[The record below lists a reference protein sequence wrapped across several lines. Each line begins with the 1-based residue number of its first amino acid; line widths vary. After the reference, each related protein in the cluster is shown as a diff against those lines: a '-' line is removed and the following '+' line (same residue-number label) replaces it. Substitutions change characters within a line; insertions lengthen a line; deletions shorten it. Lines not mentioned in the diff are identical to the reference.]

1 VKAVAGMAGV
11 CAVLALSIGVSLALH
26 RAEAVFIGGAA
37 ARTTLP
43 EDPGVRAGAAG
54 AGGTYAGLTAAET
67 TNFNAAT
74 LHFSRQWSVTGT
86 VNNMPLP
93 GLGPRYNANA
103 CGWCHSQP
111 ASGGSSPA
119 SNVEATQ
126 MAILAGATDN
136 VVPTGTY
143 APDGLPYIRANG
155 PTRVSYQPS
164 TNGLLKLYTIVGM
177 SDVLPANGLGG
188 CTSSV
193 LSQPNYPALL
203 ASGDIAAH
211 IPTPLF
217 GHGLVE
223 STPGANLI
231 AAQNISKNASFGV
244 TSGRF
249 NTGNNGNIS
258 TVGWK
263 GASPSVRHFADLA
276 FALELGT
283 SSEIFVRKSNE
294 IPACLSNPMPEDG
307 PKLTSTGDCGG
318 CSMDFQAEGEAAAFF
333 VRYLAPPIPAC
344 TPTQGSSN
352 TCYTTASA
360 TVTSG
365 SVYNGQQQLSA
376 AGCDTCH
383 VQSQTNGKSRI
394 TGQSNVTYFPWSDY
408 ALHNM
413 GQGLA
418 DGIHQGAAGAQD
430 YMTPGLWGIGKRLF
444 FLHDGRT
451 ADLEQAILQHCS
463 SGSEAVAV
471 CSAYD
476 ALSLSNQ
483 QDLLNFLRSL

>member
-1 VKAVAGMAGV
+1 VKGFAGIAGV
-11 CAVLALSIGVSLALH
+11 CAVLSCSIGASLVLH
-26 RAEAVFIGGAA
+26 PAQSVFFGNAA
-37 ARTTLP
+37 AHPTSP
-43 EDPGVRAGAAG
+43 VDPGVRTGAAG

-67 TNFNAAT
+67 SNFNAAV

-86 VNNMPLP
+86 VTNMPLP

-111 ASGGSSPA
+111 ASGGSSPS

-136 VVPTGTY
+136 VVPTGIY

-164 TNGLLKLYTIVGM
+164 TNSLLNLYTVVGM
-177 SDVLPANGLGG
+177 SDVTSANGLGG

-193 LSQPNYPALL
+193 LSQPDYSALL

-217 GHGLVE
+217 GDGLVE

-231 AAQNISKNASFGV
+231 AAQNVPKNTSFGV

-258 TVGWK
+258 TLGWK

-276 FALELGT
+276 FGAELGAST
-283 SSEIFVRKSNE
+283 EIFIRKNNE
-294 IPACLSNPMPEDG
+294 IPACMSNQVPEDG

-318 CSMDFQAEGEAAAFF
+318 CAMDYQAEGEATAFF

-344 TPTQGSSN
+344 APMQGSAN
-352 TCYTTASA
+352 ACYTTASA
-360 TVTSG
+360 TVTAG
-365 SVYNGQQQLSA
+365 SVYNGLQQFIA

-418 DGIHQGAAGAQD
+418 DGIHQGAAGVQD
-430 YMTPGLWGIGKRLF
+430 YKTPALWGIGKRLF

-463 SGSEAVAV
+463 SGSEAAAV
-471 CSAYD
+471 CSAYN
-476 ALSLSNQ
+476 ALSLSIQ